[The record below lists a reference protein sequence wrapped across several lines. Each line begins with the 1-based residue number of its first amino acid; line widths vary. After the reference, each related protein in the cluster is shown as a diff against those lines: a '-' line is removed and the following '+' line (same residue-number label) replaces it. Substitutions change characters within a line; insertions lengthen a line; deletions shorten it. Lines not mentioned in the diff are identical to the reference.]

1 MLRSE
6 SFVLRYLDEVID
18 DRLLIVNLGG
28 REELRSVPEPLLAP
42 PADCTWEILW
52 TSESQR
58 YGGPGAVDI
67 DTDEKWVLPAES
79 ALVFRPRRRTQPRKK
94 PKKR

>member
-1 MLRSE
+1 
-6 SFVLRYLDEVID
+6 
-18 DRLLIVNLGG
+18 
-28 REELRSVPEPLLAP
+28 LLAP
-42 PADCTWEILW
+42 PSDYEWEILW

-67 DTDEKWVLPAES
+67 ATDEKWILPAES
-79 ALVFRPRRRTQPRKK
+79 ALVFRARRRSKPRRQ